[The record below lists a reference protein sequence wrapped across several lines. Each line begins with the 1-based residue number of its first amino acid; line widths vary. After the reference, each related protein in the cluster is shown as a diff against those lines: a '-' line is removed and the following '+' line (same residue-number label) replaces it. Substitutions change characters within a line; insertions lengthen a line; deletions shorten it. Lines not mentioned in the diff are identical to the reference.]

1 MAALSAGG
9 RLGVYEIGSLLGA
22 GGMGEVYR
30 AKDTKLGR
38 DVALKILPASFTNDP
53 ERVARFRREA
63 QVLAAL
69 NHPHIGAIYG
79 LEEAN
84 STQFLVLEL
93 VDGESLDKHIA
104 RGPIPVVEA
113 LALAKQ
119 IAEALDAAHE
129 KGIIHR
135 DLKPANIA
143 LTKDGVVKVL
153 DFGLAKA
160 VEATSGSFDLTVS
173 PTITSPAMMTGAGV
187 ILGTAAYMSPE
198 QAKGRATDKRADIW
212 AFGVVLY
219 ELLTGERLFIGED
232 TADTLAQVLT
242 TEPDLNRVPSHV
254 RLLLQRCLEK
264 DPKRRLR
271 DIGDAIALVDT
282 GQIIL
287 GAAKP
292 RPAWVSWAIAGLA
305 VASLVPLGLIHF
317 SESPPAL
324 EAVRFSLD
332 PPSERSFVSPFG
344 ALAVSPN
351 GRYVVYGAAGKG
363 GSSLWLRPLD
373 SLAARPLTG
382 TENGTFPTWSPD
394 SESLAFYVD
403 GRLKR
408 IDINGGTPITLSDA
422 AGNDPVTATGAWNG
436 EGVIIFGSSA
446 GLRRVSASGGGTSLL
461 TKTDPARKETGHGYP
476 QFLPD
481 GNRFLYFVA
490 SDDSNIQG
498 VYASSLRSPGQRW
511 LVLRTDAKAVYVPP
525 RASYPGY
532 LLWMQDQTL
541 LAQRFDV
548 NSLQVQ
554 GDPVSVAEAIG
565 RLPPVPIRAAFWAS
579 DAGTLIYFTNPITTR
594 PLVWMSRQG
603 KPISEAAPA
612 DNFTGP
618 IALAPDAK
626 RVAVTRTGPSSLPN
640 FDVWWRDLD
649 RGVMTRLTSDPA
661 RDQSPVW
668 SPDGKWIAFAS
679 NRNGGV
685 FQIYRK
691 DASGAGQEEPLTK
704 GSYDKFPYDW
714 SRDGRVILYG
724 EQTGRGGVGS
734 RLMALPVQGDR
745 NPVPVVDEVSPRS
758 SAAISPDS
766 QWVAY
771 GSEFSGSLE
780 VYIRA
785 YPAPGSP
792 QGLTHISIAGGF
804 NPKWR
809 GDGKEL
815 YYRTRTGLMV
825 AAIQASAQG
834 IRAET
839 PRELFNA
846 QIFGYDVT
854 ADGQRFLLAPGSLAQ
869 DIQTLTVVSHWQAG
883 LRR

>member
-1 MAALSAGG
+1 VAVTPGARLGPYEVLSA
-9 RLGVYEIGSLLGA
+9 LGA

-63 QVLAAL
+63 QVLASL
-69 NHPHIGAIYG
+69 NHPHIAQIHG
-79 LEEAN
+79 LDE
-84 STQFLVLEL
+84 SDGTQFLVLEL
-93 VDGESLDKHIA
+93 VDGESLDKRIA
-104 RGPIPVVEA
+104 RGPIHVGEG
-113 LALAKQ
+113 LAIATQ
-119 IAEALDAAHE
+119 IAEALEAAHE
-129 KGIIHR
+129 RGIIHR

-143 LTKDGVVKVL
+143 VTTDGIVKVL

-160 VEATSGSFDLTVS
+160 VEATSGSFDVTVS

-198 QAKGRATDKRADIW
+198 QAKGRATDRRADIW

-219 ELLTGERLFIGED
+219 ELLTGERLFMGED

-242 TEPDLNRVPSHV
+242 KEPDLNRVPSQV
-254 RLLLQRCLEK
+254 QRLLRRCLEK

-271 DIGDAIALVDT
+271 DIGDAIALIDT
-282 GQIIL
+282 GQIIV

-292 RPAWVSWAIAGLA
+292 RPAWISRAIAGLA
-305 VASLVPLGLIHF
+305 VASLVALGLIHF
-317 SESPPAL
+317 RESPPAL

-332 PPSERSFVSPFG
+332 PPPDTSFVSPFG
-344 ALAVSPN
+344 SLAVSPN

-382 TENGTFPTWSPD
+382 TENGNFPTWSPD

-422 AGNDPVTATGAWNG
+422 AANDSVTAAGTWNR
-436 EGVIIFGSSA
+436 ESVIVFGSSA
-446 GLRRVSASGGGTSLL
+446 GLRRVSASGGRTSLV

-481 GNRFLYFVA
+481 GDRFLYFVA

-498 VYASSLRSPGQRW
+498 VYASSLRSPGQRR
-511 LVLRTDAKAVYVPP
+511 LILRTDAKAVYVPP

-548 NSLQVQ
+548 SSLQVQ

-579 DAGTLIYFTNPITTR
+579 DAGTLIYFTNPAITR

-603 KPISEAAPA
+603 KPIGDAAPA
-612 DNFTGP
+612 DTLVGP

-626 RVAVTRTGPSSLPN
+626 RVAVTRTGPSSLAN

-661 RDQSPVW
+661 RDQNPVW

-685 FQIYRK
+685 SQIYRK
-691 DASGAGQEEPLTK
+691 DASGAGPEERLTN
-704 GSYDKFPYDW
+704 GLYDKFPFDW

-724 EQTGRGGVGS
+724 EQTGRGGGGS
-734 RLMALPVQGDR
+734 HLMACPVQGDR
-745 NPVPVVDEVSPRS
+745 QPVLVVDEVSPRS
-758 SAAISPDS
+758 SAAISPDGR
-766 QWVAY
+766 WVAY

-785 YPAPGSP
+785 YPASGSP
-792 QGLTHISIAGGF
+792 QGVTQISTAGGF

-825 AAIQASAQG
+825 AAIQASEQG

-839 PRELFNA
+839 PHELFNA
-846 QIFGYDVT
+846 QILGYDAM
-854 ADGQRFLLAPGSLAQ
+854 ADGQRFLVVRGPLTQ
-869 DIQTLTVVSHWQAG
+869 DIQALTVVSHWQAG
-883 LRR
+883 LRH